1 MREERIKKNTPT
13 STHST
18 VYSVVDHSFAH
29 LSESVTIE
37 MPEFIK
43 DLSFRRLVDSLKLT
57 PKHRLVEFGG
67 NQVFC
72 FDR

>member
-1 MREERIKKNTPT
+1 MRKNWKNI
-13 STHST
+13 H
-18 VYSVVDHSFAH
+18 SVVDHFFAH
-29 LSESVTIE
+29 LSESSPIE

-67 NQVFC
+67 NQVIC
-72 FDR
+72 LAK